1 MSLVDCSAYQL
12 AASCPSLDKCP
23 FLHRSLP
30 QDICK
35 NNLSGRRCE
44 DYNCSLNHPS
54 SSFLPPPSAREV
66 ARLQGLPVEVFL
78 LPTSTWRKPRY
89 GVREKMGR
97 GWREKNQE
105 SGGSR
110 KHVDKIKE
118 EDRPLV
124 AKEQK
129 QFTGEKYV
137 CPGARNQVEFE
148 AKKRKMEDNSKLVDI
163 DNQVP
168 LPDIRVLFIP
178 EFISGQEL
186 KNLCKKFGLISK
198 FRYFSMVD
206 NENVVNYKQIF
217 VNFNSSMAHS
227 TAQEQL
233 SKMMTD
239 LGGKAVRVVLVVSK
253 EEEEITFQLA
263 KGVLANQMQP
273 QPMKSTRRLTE
284 RKQDAK
290 NVPVTNQSGT
300 SKPWNL
306 SYGMKT
312 MRRNGEEEVK
322 DQELVFLVAG
332 AKIM

>member
-12 AASCPSLDKCP
+12 AASCPSLDQCP

-30 QDICK
+30 EDICK
-35 NNLSGRRCE
+35 NNLSGRRCV

-97 GWREKNQE
+97 GWREL
-105 SGGSR
+105 GGSR
-110 KHVDKIKE
+110 KLVDKVKE
-118 EDRPLV
+118 EKRPPV

-129 QFTGEKYV
+129 EFTGKKYV
-137 CPGARNQVEFE
+137 CPGARNQVEME
-148 AKKRKMEDNSKLVDI
+148 AKKRKMEDDSKHVDV
-163 DNQVP
+163 DNGVS

-178 EFISGQEL
+178 EFISGQDL

-206 NENVVNYKQIF
+206 NENVVNFKQIF
-217 VNFNSSMAHS
+217 LNFDSSFAHS
-227 TAQEQL
+227 AALEQL

-239 LGGKAVRVVLVVSK
+239 LGGKAVRVVLVGSK

-273 QPMKSTRRLTE
+273 QPMKSARPLTQ

-290 NVPVTNQSGT
+290 NMAVTNQSGPI
-300 SKPWNL
+300 KPWNM
-306 SYGMKT
+306 SYGKET
-312 MRRNGEEEVK
+312 MRRNGEEEVS